1 MEFYTI
7 VLTIFFAHFIPITF
21 VPFIMHGWG
30 KSQKLV
36 FLSEIKLAIIK
47 KQHFD
52 TLNGCSKMS
61 HLDLDKKKAGEFQLF
76 IRVEHH

>member
-1 MEFYTI
+1 M
-7 VLTIFFAHFIPITF
+7 HFILKSSQHFLPTSYQSHLS
-21 VPFIMHGWG
+21 PFIMDGWG
-30 KSQKLV
+30 KSQKFV

-47 KQHFD
+47 KQLFD

-76 IRVEHH
+76 IRV